1 MTDRSSYTD
10 SFAQESAILKVFKD
24 ANLKNPK
31 KVRSMATRLL
41 KETTLPI
48 QRQLLMDL
56 IVAGNPLKY
65 LHYCI
70 DHVEQCAV
78 IIKQF
83 IDDGCHGMIMTGH
96 KCRTI
101 YPVKLDTRENWLK
114 ADDLWNEEDE
124 LLIQHNAAEMWMKEY
139 DKGYF
144 LGKVVLFPHFGF
156 SGIPRVIEMQC
167 STDTEGMKRY
177 PGTNYF
183 VKNDDI
189 PLEEHAD
196 VRAIKGHVEQINRLR
211 SIKSRNGKV

>member
-10 SFAQESAILKVFKD
+10 SFAQESTILKVFKD

-31 KVRSMATRLL
+31 KVRAMATRLL

-56 IVAGNPLKY
+56 IAAGNPLKY

-78 IIKQF
+78 IIQQF

-114 ADDLWNEEDE
+114 ADDRWNEEDE
-124 LLIQHNAAEMWMKEY
+124 QLIRIKSAEEWMKEY

-144 LGKVVLFPHFGF
+144 LGKVVLFPQFGF
-156 SGIPRVIEMQC
+156 SGVPGVIEMQC
-167 STDTEGMKRY
+167 TTETDGLSRY

-183 VKNDDI
+183 AKG
-189 PLEEHAD
+189 LSRTQD
-196 VRAIKGHVEQINRLR
+196 VREAVGIIGAKIDRLER
-211 SIKSRNGKV
+211 DNEKK

>member
-10 SFAQESAILKVFKD
+10 SFAQESTILKVFKD

-56 IVAGNPLKY
+56 IAAGNPLEY
-65 LHYCI
+65 LRYCI

-124 LLIQHNAAEMWMKEY
+124 LLIQHEAANNFMKEY
-139 DKGYF
+139 NKGYF

-167 STDTEGMKRY
+167 THDTEGLVRY
-177 PGTNYF
+177 PGTNFF
-183 VKNDDI
+183 VKGLSRPQDAREMVGV
-189 PLEEHAD
+189 LEAKID
-196 VRAIKGHVEQINRLR
+196 RAEREAK
-211 SIKSRNGKV
+211 KK